1 MKKIT
6 FIFLM
11 FVFLMPTTGLF
22 AQKKMGTLYEFMLD
36 PSLPTTKAE
45 NAAVTQWFIDNFD
58 ENNIPLFS
66 YTKITDVSA
75 KKLFGI
81 DSAYKRNPVEIEN
94 RWLFWTPVFGNDE
107 NYTRVITAPWF
118 VEDPPLIGYFNPTGK
133 AGILDQVKAILDT
146 ARQSV
151 GAPVYV
157 QLTSEMEGGYYN
169 IEATYTLHPSIE
181 GEGQALVHVVLAEAY
196 HAYGDEK
203 HYFIPKKFL
212 TGSNGEVISL
222 SPGKKTMKKYQIP
235 IDKEWNTKYLYVV
248 GWTTN
253 GIKTYDATTDRVIN
267 VNAARTAKPLKLEI
281 KTAEGTDFQK
291 VQIGSKSL
299 ITFSVSNPTAQT
311 LKAEA
316 YLDPETSIIP
326 DGWQVSLNKTSLII
340 PAGQTT
346 TVTATVEVIGI
357 PGVCGLDFCVRPYET
372 DASFNPIISSK
383 QAVVTEKN
391 VRAIIFA
398 GRKSLNEYRLFR
410 GAKYYTAYNEQIGI
424 LDQIFHTVVPATA
437 FDAYIYNN
445 TTPFEQ
451 GAVTNI
457 AEPNSYWVNFG
468 TYNYTWQ
475 KDENNLLAKHLSDSE
490 LKFLL
495 EVQGA
500 NKHLA
505 LFTDKSYW
513 YFNSNYA
520 SYESKTNFTQLCA
533 NFGVN
538 IASDTTFYYDG
549 SYPADKKF
557 RPAIFQVKTN
567 ASDSLGQN
575 PKDGNNPYS
584 FRMNHYGAAL
594 SNLENTTLYANKFNI
609 VNSSK
614 STSIA
619 YYEPSIIST
628 AMVKTRNGNQK
639 LFISGFGLAGLTVE
653 DIQKSN
659 LLVDNLFTWW
669 FGYKQKLEPK
679 IELYLEGTT
688 SPTNNLNFGEVK
700 MPNSKTQKMIVK
712 NAAEP
717 GQGDLK
723 IYSCTFDFNE
733 DEAFEI
739 VSYPTGSIKPGEQG
753 ELIIKFTPKVE
764 GEVNISLSIDCND
777 PNNSPYAL
785 YIRGKGTGKP
795 GGPEPKMVINP
806 NSNYYNFK
814 LQEYG
819 SGPYS
824 YNINIYNEGEV
835 DLSVNMK
842 LETTSPDGTFTLKD
856 ADFDVVK
863 TSDIF
868 GKDFQVLFTP
878 PAKKGDYSAKL
889 TITSNDKENKEFVIE
904 FDGESTGDGSILDNS
919 LGAKFF
925 VNPTIATNN
934 ATVEFTLIENNIKNV
949 KISIL
954 DLTGKHI
961 QTITDASYAP
971 GEHKVIFDVTHLPSG
986 NYFIGFNIDGKL
998 STIPFKVAK

>member
-11 FVFLMPTTGLF
+11 FVFLLPTTGLF
-22 AQKKMGTLYEFMLD
+22 AQKTMGTLYEFMLD

-45 NAAVTQWFIDNFD
+45 NTAVTQWFIDNFD

-66 YTKITDVSA
+66 YTKITDASA
-75 KKLFGI
+75 KKLYGI
-81 DSAYKRNPVEIEN
+81 DSAYKRNPVEIGN
-94 RWLFWTPVFGNDE
+94 RWLFWTPVFEGDE
-107 NYTRVITAPWF
+107 NYTRVLTAPYF
-118 VEDPPLIGYFNPTGK
+118 IEDPPLIGFLGATGK
-133 AGILDQVKAILDT
+133 AGLLDQVKAILDT

-169 IEATYTLHPSIE
+169 IEATYTLHPQIE
-181 GEGQALVHVVLAEAY
+181 GDASFMVHIVLAEAY

-203 HYFIPKKFL
+203 HYFLPRNFL
-212 TGSNGEVISL
+212 TGSRGEVLTIS
-222 SPGKKTMKKYQIP
+222 SSKKTMTQKYQIP
-235 IDKEWNTKYLYVV
+235 IEKEWNTKYLYVV

-267 VNAARTAKPLKLEI
+267 VNAAKTAKPLKLEI
-281 KTAEGTDFQK
+281 KTAEGTNFQK

-299 ITFSVSNPTAQT
+299 VTFSVSNPTAQT
-311 LKAEA
+311 IKAEA
-316 YLDPETSIIP
+316 YLDPETSAIP
-326 DGWQVSLNKTSLII
+326 DGWQVSLNKTNLII

-346 TVTATVEVIGI
+346 TVTATVDAVGI

-372 DASFNPIISSK
+372 DASFNPIITSK
-383 QAVVTEKN
+383 QAVITEKN

-410 GAKYYTAYNEQIGI
+410 SAKYYTAYNEEIGL
-424 LDQIFHTVVPATA
+424 LDPIFHTAVPATA

-451 GAVTNI
+451 DVVTNI
-457 AEPNSYWVNFG
+457 KQSNSVWVNFG
-468 TYNYTWQ
+468 TYNYSWQ
-475 KDENNLLAKHLSDSE
+475 KDENNLMATHLSDSE

-520 SYESKTNFTQLCA
+520 TSESKINFSQLCS
-533 NFGVN
+533 NFGVS

-549 SYPADKKF
+549 NYSDESSRF
-557 RPAIFQVKTN
+557 RPALFQVKTN

-575 PKDGNNPYS
+575 PKDGDRPYS
-584 FRMNHYGAAL
+584 FHMNNNAMIT
-594 SNLENTTLYANKFNI
+594 SMNNTTLYANKFNI

-619 YYEPSIIST
+619 YYEPSITSN

-639 LFISGFGLAGLTVE
+639 LFIGGFSLSGLV
-653 DIQKSN
+653 DVQISN

-669 FGYKQKLEPK
+669 FGYKKKLEPK
-679 IELYLEGTT
+679 IELYLKGTT
-688 SPTNNLNFGEVK
+688 SPTNNLNFGEIE
-700 MPNSKTQKMIVK
+700 MPNSKTHTMIVK
-712 NAAEP
+712 NAADSD
-717 GQGDLK
+717 QGDLK
-723 IYSCTFDFNE
+723 IYDCTFDFNE
-733 DEAFEI
+733 DEAFEV
-739 VSYPTGSIKPGEQG
+739 VSYPTDPIKPGEGG
-753 ELIIKFTPKVE
+753 ELVVKFTPKVE
-764 GEVNISLSIDCND
+764 GEVNISLSIESND
-777 PNNSPYAL
+777 PNNSPYTL
-785 YIRGKGTGKP
+785 YIKGKGKMQD
-795 GGPEPKMVINP
+795 GGPEPIMIVTP
-806 NSNYYNFK
+806 NSNYHNFK
-814 LQEYG
+814 LQEPDT
-819 SGPYS
+819 GPYS
-824 YNINIYNEGEV
+824 YNINIYNEGGV
-835 DLSVNMK
+835 DLNVSMK
-842 LETTSPDGTFTLKD
+842 LETTSPAGTFTLKD

-868 GKDFQVLFTP
+868 GKDFQVVFTP
-878 PAKKGDYSAKL
+878 PYDKGDYSAKL
-889 TITSNDKENKEFVIE
+889 TITSNDKENKEFIIE
-904 FDGESTGDGSILDNS
+904 FDGASTGKTSILDNS
-919 LGAKFF
+919 LGAKFS

-934 ATVEFTLIENNIKNV
+934 ATVEFTLIENNIKNI

-961 QTITDASYAP
+961 QTIADASYAP